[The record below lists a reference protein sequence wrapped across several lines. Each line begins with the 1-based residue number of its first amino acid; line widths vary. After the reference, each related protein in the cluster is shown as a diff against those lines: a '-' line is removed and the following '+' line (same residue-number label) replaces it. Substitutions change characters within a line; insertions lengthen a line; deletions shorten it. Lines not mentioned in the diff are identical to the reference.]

1 MELENIQI
9 TLRFAK
15 LLSMLVYVQMLVVQS
30 TLKLLMLLLNILQ
43 LKVQWL
49 NLWHYQFQNLLELFN
64 SMETNIMCVNIS
76 KKNIIQLIFSK
87 IGTKLMP
94 PDPEMVLHY
103 GNLL

>member
-94 PDPEMVLHY
+94 PDPEMDLHY